1 MLTTVKIDEDEKG
14 TIKISD
20 ARAAELGSS
29 VKVKGIVTFK
39 EASGNGYNYAIQ
51 DKSAGIA
58 IRGTESLE
66 IGDEVIVEGKTSEFK
81 SLVQIQNESVVVK
94 SKGNELPA
102 PKEVTVADIIN
113 NNGGENYESQR
124 VKFIGVNLGTINTSG
139 NTVMT
144 DTEGNSINIY
154 KIPEGV
160 TFTSDELVDVV
171 GICSQHNNYQIMVV
185 STEDIVKSSLIIE
198 DLEGPELKI
207 VSPTATTTNAKPTIK
222 VSYTDMT
229 AVDLQT
235 VKLYVDDIDVTAHSN
250 VCLLYTSPSRRDR
263 G

>member
-1 MLTTVKIDEDEKG
+1 MVNDQWTDLYVLKAEDGSLPNNVGQKVTYEIPRNATKLRLEYTKVTSNVTIDDIVLTTVKIDEDEKG

-102 PKEVTVADIIN
+102 PKVTVADIIN
-113 NNGGENYESQR
+113 NNSGENYESQR

-154 KIPEGV
+154 KI
-160 TFTSDELVDVV
+160 
-171 GICSQHNNYQIMVV
+171 Q
-185 STEDIVKSSLIIE
+185 
-198 DLEGPELKI
+198 
-207 VSPTATTTNAKPTIK
+207 K
-222 VSYTDMT
+222 V
-229 AVDLQT
+229 LH
-235 VKLYVDDIDVTAHSN
+235 K
-250 VCLLYTSPSRRDR
+250 
-263 G
+263 